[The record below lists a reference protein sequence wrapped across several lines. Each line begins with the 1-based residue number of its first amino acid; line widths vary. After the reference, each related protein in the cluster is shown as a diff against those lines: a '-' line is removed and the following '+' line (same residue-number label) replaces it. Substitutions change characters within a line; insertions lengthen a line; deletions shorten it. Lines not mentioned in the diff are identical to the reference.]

1 MNYFLGE
8 ELKKYQMEK
17 KQQPQLHTA
26 FSCPYQFCYL
36 LSLFPQL
43 FLSFYPMGITVSIG
57 GFFYCNGISAV
68 TGRRGS
74 SYAARLGELLVFLRI
89 TPVIGDLTVVMKLAR
104 DGVFMYEMFF
114 ESTLM
119 MPNSSKSRD
128 ISIDELVVKIE
139 SISL

>member
-1 MNYFLGE
+1 M
-8 ELKKYQMEK
+8 
-17 KQQPQLHTA
+17 
-26 FSCPYQFCYL
+26 
-36 LSLFPQL
+36 
-43 FLSFYPMGITVSIG
+43 SIG

-119 MPNSSKSRD
+119 MPNSSRLRVTSFD
-128 ISIDELVVKIE
+128 VLVVMI
-139 SISL
+139 